1 MLAIGVHLSI
11 SKGLFKALD
20 QAKSLDSSAMQVFI
34 RNPRG
39 YAKKILDLEEV
50 EEFIKKRK
58 EYGITSL
65 IIHGSYLLNIASS
78 DKKIRDR
85 SISAIIEDLKL
96 SSQVA
101 AEYYVLHF
109 GSNPNRLEGLNIMRE
124 SLAAIFKNFDFK
136 PLILLENTA
145 GEGNKLGWEIE
156 DFEVIINGNK
166 RRIGIC
172 LDSAHL
178 FASGIDLN
186 KNIELDNFLNEF
198 DRKIGISSIK
208 LLHVNDS
215 KTICCSKR
223 DRHAHIG
230 EGFIKSKG
238 ISNFINHPKL
248 KMLPIILETPKD
260 KEKDDIKNL
269 NKVKYL
275 KRDAQRF
282 L

>member
-11 SKGLFKALD
+11 SKGLLKALD
-20 QAKSLDSSAMQVFI
+20 QAKSLDSNAMQVFI

-39 YAKKILDLEEV
+39 YAKKVLDSNEV
-50 EEFIKKRK
+50 KKFIERRK
-58 EYGITSL
+58 EYGIDPL
-65 IIHGSYLLNIASS
+65 VIHGSYLLNIASS
-78 DKKIRDR
+78 DERIRDK
-85 SISAIIEDLKL
+85 SISAIVEDLKL
-96 SSQVA
+96 LSQVA

-109 GSNPNRLEGLNIMRE
+109 GSNPDKVKGLNIMRE
-124 SLAAIFKNFDFK
+124 SLIAIFKRINFK

-145 GEGNKLGWEIE
+145 GEGDKLGWEID
-156 DFEVIINGNK
+156 DFKDLLKGK
-166 RRIGIC
+166 KGKLGIC

-178 FASGIDLN
+178 FASGVDLGN
-186 KNIELDNFLNEF
+186 SRELDAFLMEF
-198 DRKIGISSIK
+198 DKKVGVDSIK
-208 LLHVNDS
+208 LLHLNDS
-215 KTICCSKR
+215 NTPCCSKR

-248 KMLPIILETPKD
+248 KRLPIILETPKG

-275 KRDAQRF
+275 KRNACRF